1 MKRTRKHIEQ
11 ILDQSLGQHRSP
23 SRSEIDSVVNRVWE
37 SLPAED
43 RVELRVPI
51 EVYTSRPKL
60 RPWRLAVAAGVLLVF
75 SLTFL
80 RRSPQTN
87 ELPPLPPIDVATGAN
102 ADALFMEAIS
112 AHISRTIPAPMEPI
126 MTLIP
131 PQPGE
136 TE

>member
-11 ILDQSLGQHRSP
+11 ILDRSLSRHGNP

-51 EVYTSRPKL
+51 ELYPSRPAF
-60 RPWRLAVAAGVLLVF
+60 RPWRLAVAAAVLIVF

-80 RRSPQTN
+80 RPSRQSN
-87 ELPPLPPIDVATGAN
+87 ELPPLPPIDVATDTN
-102 ADALFMEAIS
+102 VDALLMEAVN
-112 AHISRTIPAPMEPI
+112 AHISRTLPAPMEPI